1 MADSIAS
8 MVVQCALQGSLSIHD
23 TVVERRPYHRN
34 CECALHKL
42 KDSKFSGVWC
52 SERNL
57 SFPKKARGSLTMS
70 ASSADR
76 VNSCMVFVGTS
87 RR

>member
-8 MVVQCALQGSLSIHD
+8 MMVRCALLQGSLSISD
-23 TVVERRPYHRN
+23 TVIERRPYHKN

-42 KDSKFSGVWC
+42 KGKCSRLWS

-57 SFPKKARGSLTMS
+57 SFPKKARGSLAVS
-70 ASSADR
+70 ASSGSHESFPVR
-76 VNSCMVFVGTS
+76 SL

>member
-8 MVVQCALQGSLSIHD
+8 MVVQCALHGSLSIHD

-34 CECALHKL
+34 CECALHK
-42 KDSKFSGVWC
+42 KNAKSSGIWC

-57 SFPKKARGSLTMS
+57 SFPKKARGSLVIS
-70 ASSADR
+70 ASSSGR
-76 VNSCMVFVGTS
+76 VNSRSIFVGTS
-87 RR
+87 RE